1 MKTIVF
7 IGTQKSGSSR
17 EAVRAAEELGYY
29 TVLLTDKASYLE
41 KRTEF
46 PDVHLMQLCDLNNIE
61 EIKNIIRQLMMK
73 ALDIAAIVSF
83 VDPHCKTAAMVSE
96 EFGLNHFTTDGISKM
111 LNKIDSRQV
120 LSDTT
125 YVPRFATLFDK
136 STLSKS
142 EAKDYLPMIMKSP
155 SSTGSKDVF
164 KINSMEEYSRYLDKL
179 LDRYPEEQ
187 ILVEEFLD
195 GPQYLVETLINKGE
209 LKIVAVLK
217 QEITFDKRFIITGY
231 ELLIDL
237 DDSFYN
243 KLKKAVEDIISRHG
257 LVHGACHL
265 EMRLVK
271 DQWKLIE
278 VNPRISGGGMN
289 NIIKAGLGINLVKE
303 TIKILVGK
311 EPNLTPKYKKYVFAQ
326 YVIVS
331 EAGILE
337 KIIGRNK
344 ALKSKGV
351 KEVFIKPRKGALLV
365 PPLSMGNRY
374 AYVIATGKTGEKA
387 KRNAK
392 LAASQIRFK
401 LKTSSKKA
409 ENQTNTVENQ
419 INKVEKQP
427 NIISVPENL
436 GKPKC
441 AKNIICRDKAAAK
454 SFVLMVNKYLNNY
467 INYFAEEWHIVIDK
481 KDMFKLNVI
490 DTSVNNHE

>member
-29 TVLLTDKASYLE
+29 TVLLTDKQSYLE

-61 EIKNIIRQLMMK
+61 EIKKAIRQLSIK
-73 ALDIAAIVSF
+73 ALDVAAIVSF
-83 VDPHCKTAAMVSE
+83 VDPHCKTAAIVSE
-96 EFGLNHFTTDGISKM
+96 EFGLNHFTIEGISKM

-120 LSDTT
+120 LADTS

-136 STLSKS
+136 STLSES
-142 EAKDYLPMIMKSP
+142 EVSEYLPLVMKSP
-155 SSTGSKDVF
+155 NSTGSKDVF
-164 KINSMEEYSRYLDKL
+164 KINSLEEYNRFLDKL
-179 LDRYPEEQ
+179 LNKYPGES

-195 GPQYLVETLINKGE
+195 GPQYLVETIINKGE

-217 QEITFDKRFIITGY
+217 QEITFNKRFIITGY
-231 ELLIDL
+231 DLLLDL

-257 LVHGACHL
+257 LVYGACHL
-265 EMRLVK
+265 ELRLVK

-289 NIIKAGLGINLVKE
+289 NILRAGLGINLVKE

-311 EPNLTPKYKKYVFAQ
+311 EPNLAPKYKKHVFAQ

-331 EAGILE
+331 EAGALD
-337 KIIGRNK
+337 KVIGRNK

-351 KEVFIKPRKGALLV
+351 KEVFIKPKKGALLV

-374 AYVIATGKTGEKA
+374 AYVIATGKTEEKA
-387 KRNAK
+387 RSNAK
-392 LAASQIRFK
+392 LAASQIKFQ
-401 LKTSSKKA
+401 LKGSPKKVESQTSK
-409 ENQTNTVENQ
+409 VENQ
-419 INKVEKQP
+419 A
-427 NIISVPENL
+427 NIISPAKSLE
-436 GKPKC
+436 KPKC
-441 AKNIICRDKAAAK
+441 AKNTICRNKEAAK
-454 SFVLMVNKYLNNY
+454 SFLLVLNNYINNY
-467 INYFAEEWHIVIDK
+467 INYFAEEFHIVIDK
-481 KDMFKLNVI
+481 KDMLRLRIINTGVK
-490 DTSVNNHE
+490 NHQ